1 MNPQRLLPLICLGL
15 LAVAGADVPAEPNV
29 DKYRS
34 LWENSPF
41 TPKPVTTGPTQVNI
55 LSNYVLLGVSPI
67 PEGYRVTLKNK
78 RQPNDPPIVVKSHR
92 PVNGFSIE
100 EVIFN
105 KNERFGTVVRMAVGA
120 SVGTVGF
127 DREFLKT
134 LRPPAAAPAQ
144 QNPQQPAIQGGAPV
158 EGGGNATPAPNR
170 PTRMRVVPP
179 PGAGQGV
186 APPAQGTMPVPPAPS
201 QGKGTNG
208 RSRFNRTR

>member
-1 MNPQRLLPLICLGL
+1 MNPLQHLSLICLGL
-15 LAVAGADVPAEPNV
+15 LALARADVPAEPNA

-144 QNPQQPAIQGGAPV
+144 ANQQPPAVQHGAAPV
-158 EGGGNATPAPNR
+158 EGGGNAAPPNR
-170 PTRMRVVPP
+170 PSRMRVVPP
-179 PGAGQGV
+179 PGAGQGT
-186 APPAQGTMPVPPAPS
+186 APAAQGAMPTPPAPPHG
-201 QGKGTNG
+201 QGTDG